1 MTEEEALAF
10 YNELVEW
17 YGDKL
22 ANPEHHPKQFQMQVK
37 MYRYYKERNNENR
50 SMQ

>member
-1 MTEEEALAF
+1 MTDEEALAF

-22 ANPEHHPKQFQMQVK
+22 ANFEHHPRIFAAQVK
-37 MYRYYKERNNENR
+37 LYKYYKNR
-50 SMQ
+50 T